1 MLNALINMLEL
12 KYFALY
18 AKKVSLKLI
27 KWKKFMILKFKII
40 KFQKI
45 YKIRKSLFYVMIVK
59 NKVLFLFIFI
69 RNVLNVDLIIQQNN
83 EISF

>member
-18 AKKVSLKLI
+18 AKKVSLKLT